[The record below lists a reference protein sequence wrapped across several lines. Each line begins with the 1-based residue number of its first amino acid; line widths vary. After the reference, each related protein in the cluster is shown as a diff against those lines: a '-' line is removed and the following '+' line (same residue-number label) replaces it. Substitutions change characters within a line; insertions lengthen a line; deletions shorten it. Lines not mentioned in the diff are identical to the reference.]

1 MEAYG
6 LEPAEVHRGEG
17 TMILPYSGKA
27 PNIHPSVFMAP
38 GVHIVGD
45 VAIGQDSSIW
55 FNSVVRG
62 DVNSVRIGERTNI
75 QDGCILHVTHETGSL
90 TIGDDVT
97 VGHGAI
103 LHGCTLARLC
113 LIGMG
118 AIILDNAEINSY
130 TLVAAG
136 AMVRTRAK
144 FPEGVLL
151 AGVPARV
158 VRDLTDDERTMIE
171 QSSRWY
177 VEYAREYRQQFA

>member
-1 MEAYG
+1 MEEAR
-6 LEPAEVHRGEG
+6 LASAEIFGGKRAVIMR
-17 TMILPYSGKA
+17 YQGKA
-27 PNIHPSVFMAP
+27 PEIHPSVFIAP
-38 GVHIVGD
+38 GTHVVGD
-45 VAIGQDSSIW
+45 VAIGKDSSVW

-75 QDGCILHVTHETGSL
+75 QDGCVLHVTHETGSL

-103 LHGCTLARLC
+103 LHGCTLGRMC

-136 AMVRTRAK
+136 AMVRMRAK

-151 AGVPARV
+151 AGVPARI
-158 VRDLTDDERTMIE
+158 VRELTPDERSMIE

-177 VEYAREYRQQFA
+177 MEYAREYRQQLL